1 MRDLATQASN
11 GTNNTEDTASLN
23 KEYEAL
29 KSEIDRI
36 ADKTSFNGIKFLST
50 DKGGAADIK
59 VQLSDASGDT
69 MTIDSLNA
77 KTITTGT
84 LTTLADR
91 ATAETEITKLDT
103 AIQKLLMKEQLS
115 VLN

>member
-1 MRDLATQASN
+1 
-11 GTNNTEDTASLN
+11 
-23 KEYEAL
+23 
-29 KSEIDRI
+29 
-36 ADKTSFNGIKFLST
+36 
-50 DKGGAADIK
+50 
-59 VQLSDASGDT
+59 

-103 AIQKLLMKEQLS
+103 AIQKIADERATFGSQLNRLDHN
-115 VLN
+115 LNNVTSQATNMASAASNRRR

>member
-1 MRDLATQASN
+1 
-11 GTNNTEDTASLN
+11 
-23 KEYEAL
+23 
-29 KSEIDRI
+29 
-36 ADKTSFNGIKFLST
+36 
-50 DKGGAADIK
+50 
-59 VQLSDASGDT
+59 

-103 AIQKLLMKEQLS
+103 AIQKLLMKKQLS